1 MALPEL
7 TPQLALLEEAVTILF
22 CRVDDIYYRL
32 NPKGRHYETLKEL
45 SDSEVI
51 TLALFQQ
58 LRGIESERSFLRE
71 VGRFF
76 SHLFPG
82 AVGLHPSSLHRRVR
96 NLRRFFE
103 PLRRAI
109 LGELVGEPETLI
121 VDSTLLSVLHPREVS
136 QSGGWGSSSAGAA
149 WVRWG
154 SFSVYG
160 VKLHLVCSTNR
171 VPISYELTP
180 ANVADLCLTEELL
193 AGADLGEE
201 VARKLLG
208 DLAYRSG
215 ELEEEL
221 AEMGIMLLSSEASA
235 RRPGVRQQIE
245 ICFSTLKRIFGLG
258 ETLATTLV
266 GLATRIAAK
275 MTAYTYAF
283 LINRMMG
290 RPQGK
295 IKELWA

>member
-1 MALPEL
+1 MAQSEL
-7 TPQLALLEEAVTILF
+7 TPLLVLLEEAVTILF
-22 CRVDDIYYRL
+22 CQVGDAYYRL

-58 LRGIESERSFLRE
+58 LRGVESERSFLRE
-71 VGRFF
+71 VARFF

-82 AVGLHPSSLHRRVR
+82 AVGLHPSSFDRRVR
-96 NLRRFFE
+96 KLRRHFE

-109 LGELVGEPETLI
+109 VPELVGDPETLI
-121 VDSTLLSVLHPREVS
+121 VDSTLLAVLHPREVP

-160 VKLHLVCSTNR
+160 VKLHLICSTNR
-171 VPISYELTP
+171 VPVSYELTP
-180 ANVADLCLTEELL
+180 ANTADLCLSNELL
-193 AGADLGEE
+193 AEADLGGE
-201 VARKLLG
+201 VARRLLG
-208 DLAYRSG
+208 ELAYQSG

-221 AEMGIMLLSSEASA
+221 AQMGIMLVSNEASA

-245 ICFSTLKRIFGLG
+245 ICFSSLKRTFGLG

-266 GLATRIAAK
+266 GVVTRIAAK
-275 MTAYTYAF
+275 VTAYTYAF
-283 LINRMMG
+283 LINRVLG
-290 RPQGK
+290 RPQGH